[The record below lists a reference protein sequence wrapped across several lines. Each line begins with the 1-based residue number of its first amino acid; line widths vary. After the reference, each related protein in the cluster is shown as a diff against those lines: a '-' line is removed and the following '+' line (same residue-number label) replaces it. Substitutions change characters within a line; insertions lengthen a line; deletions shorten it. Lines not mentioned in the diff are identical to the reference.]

1 MAWLQTIKG
10 PIRSTH
16 RMADDN
22 SSNNQ
27 ANVPKGRL
35 SRLSKLGSLASR
47 VAGNML
53 AEGISEF
60 AKGNRPQLKDLLL
73 TPANTLRVADQLAQ
87 MRGAAMKVGQL
98 ISMDAGDMLPPEL
111 SDLLARL
118 RSDAKSMPHKALLAL
133 LEDEWG
139 KNWREA
145 FIQFPL
151 EPIAAASIGQVH
163 KVITQDLK
171 RLALKIQYPGIKQS
185 INSDVDN
192 VATLIKMTGLLPK
205 NLQIKPLLA
214 AAKQQLHEE
223 ADYLLEARRMQQYT
237 EVIADDEAFIMPQVD
252 EQFSTANV
260 LAMTF
265 LDGVPIESLISAPQV
280 TRDYVASQLLR
291 LFFKELFDFRLMQT
305 DPNFANYQYDPDNN
319 KIVLLD
325 FGATREFPAEMVEA
339 YLHLLQG
346 AYQQDKAAVAFAALE
361 IGLSS
366 EALGPNVQDVVSEL
380 CFQACEPLYAAS
392 PYDFANTDLAR
403 RLHEQG
409 MALGLEKTY
418 AHTPPID
425 AIFLHRK
432 IGGLFLLAI
441 KLKAKIDVKALFAPY
456 ANR

>member
-1 MAWLQTIKG
+1 M
-10 PIRSTH
+10 P
-16 RMADDN
+16 DDN
-22 SSNNQ
+22 SPNNQ
-27 ANVPKGRL
+27 AKVPKGRL
-35 SRLSKLGSLASR
+35 SRFSKLGSLASR

-53 AEGISEF
+53 AEGISEL

-73 TPANTLRVADQLAQ
+73 TPSNALRVADQLAQ

-118 RSDAKSMPHKALLAL
+118 RSDAKSMPEKELLDL

-139 KNWREA
+139 ESWREA

-151 EPIAAASIGQVH
+151 NPIAAASIGQVH
-163 KVITQDLK
+163 KVITKDLK

-205 NLQIKPLLA
+205 NMKIKPLLA

-223 ADYLLEARRMQQYT
+223 ADYLLEARRMGQYAQ
-237 EVIADDEAFIMPQVD
+237 VIADDEAFVMPQVD
-252 EQFSTANV
+252 EHYSTANV

-265 LDGVPIESLISAPQV
+265 LDGVPIESLISAPQA
-280 TRDYVASQLLR
+280 TRDHVASQLLR
-291 LFFKELFDFRLMQT
+291 LFFKELFDFYLMQT
-305 DPNFANYQYDPDNN
+305 DPNFANYQYDPDTN

-325 FGATREFPAEMVEA
+325 FGATREFPAELVEG

-346 AYQQDKAAVAFAALE
+346 AYHQDKQAVASAALK

-366 EALGPNVQDVVSEL
+366 EVLPQKVLNVVSEL
-380 CFQACEPLYAAS
+380 CFQACEPLYGDS
-392 PYDFANTDLAR
+392 PYDFADTDLAR
-403 RLHEQG
+403 RLQEQG
-409 MALGLEKTY
+409 MALGLEKSY

-441 KLKAKIDVKALFAPY
+441 KLKAKIDVRGLFAPY
-456 ANR
+456 L

>member
-1 MAWLQTIKG
+1 M
-10 PIRSTH
+10 P
-16 RMADDN
+16 DDN
-22 SSNNQ
+22 SPNNQ
-27 ANVPKGRL
+27 AKVPKGRL
-35 SRLSKLGSLASR
+35 SRFSKLGSLASR

-53 AEGISEF
+53 AEGISEL

-73 TPANTLRVADQLAQ
+73 TPSNALRVADQLAQ

-118 RSDAKSMPHKALLAL
+118 RSDAKSMPEKELLDL

-139 KNWREA
+139 ENWREA

-151 EPIAAASIGQVH
+151 DPIAAASIGQVH
-163 KVITQDLK
+163 KVITKDLK

-205 NLQIKPLLA
+205 NMKIKPLLA

-223 ADYLLEARRMQQYT
+223 ADYLLEARRMGQYAQ
-237 EVIADDEAFIMPQVD
+237 VIADDEAFVMPQVD
-252 EQFSTANV
+252 EHYSTANV

-265 LDGVPIESLISAPQV
+265 LDGVPIESLISAPQA
-280 TRDYVASQLLR
+280 TRDHVASQLLR
-291 LFFKELFDFRLMQT
+291 LFFKELFDFYLMQT
-305 DPNFANYQYDPDNN
+305 DPNFANYQYDPDTN

-325 FGATREFPAEMVEA
+325 FGATREFPAELVEG

-346 AYQQDKAAVAFAALE
+346 AYHQDKQAVASAALK

-366 EALGPNVQDVVSEL
+366 EVLPQKVLNVVSEL
-380 CFQACEPLYAAS
+380 CFQACEPLYGDS
-392 PYDFANTDLAR
+392 PYDFADTDLAR
-403 RLHEQG
+403 RLQEQG
-409 MALGLEKTY
+409 MALGLEKSY

-441 KLKAKIDVKALFAPY
+441 KLKAKIDVRGLFAPY
-456 ANR
+456 L